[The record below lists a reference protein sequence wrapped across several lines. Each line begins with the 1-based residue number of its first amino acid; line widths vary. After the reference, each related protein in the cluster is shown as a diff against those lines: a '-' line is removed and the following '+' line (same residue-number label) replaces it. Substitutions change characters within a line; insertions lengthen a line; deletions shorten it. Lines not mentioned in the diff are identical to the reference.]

1 MSVFAQFWMLNHTG
15 LPLFFKQ
22 VPPDSKENAG
32 EIKVIRKYAQ
42 LESLDPKDWYGEG
55 GELFGEVPSHRDTI
69 LVSGF
74 SCFATHSLT
83 THTHRAHT
91 QSEHFKQLAQPT
103 MFAYH
108 KRDIAGNKASVKI
121 ADSKWSKVR
130 SPISLSSARAHRN

>member
-1 MSVFAQFWMLNHTG
+1 MLNHTG

-74 SCFATHSLT
+74 SCFSLHNYIRSAH
-83 THTHRAHT
+83 THTPRTHAERTFQAAG
-91 QSEHFKQLAQPT
+91 S
-103 MFAYH
+103 AY
-108 KRDIAGNKASVKI
+108 N
-121 ADSKWSKVR
+121 VR
-130 SPISLSSARAHRN
+130 VSQARYRWQQGFGEDC